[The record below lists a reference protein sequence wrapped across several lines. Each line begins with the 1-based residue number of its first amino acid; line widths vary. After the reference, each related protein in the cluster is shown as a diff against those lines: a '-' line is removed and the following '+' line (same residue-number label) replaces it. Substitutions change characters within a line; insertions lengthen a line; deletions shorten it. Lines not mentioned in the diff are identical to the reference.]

1 MLPVVA
7 VQDRA
12 AFDAVLKL
20 ADKALQEF
28 QGLLAITDLQ
38 GVVKKLRVLAD
49 LFERF
54 PLLDNDISMLRSRLR
69 GMMSSDPDRTPV
81 TGLSAEM
88 AAVRERS
95 RGLTASGGFAAPTTV
110 TQAPIIPLPGKKRD
124 PR

>member
-1 MLPVVA
+1 MA
-7 VQDRA
+7 TQDRA

-38 GVVKKLRVLAD
+38 GVVKRLRTLAD

-54 PLLDNDISMLRSRLR
+54 PMLDNDISLLRSRLR

-81 TGLSAEM
+81 TGISSQM
-88 AAVRERS
+88 AAQ
-95 RGLTASGGFAAPTTV
+95 RGPPSLTPTPT
-110 TQAPIIPLPGKKRD
+110 IPLPDKR